1 LCTLTLTSISFYGS
15 EAEIDLNFNGSQC
28 MIYMVLNYEANVK
41 GFGVSCMWITGGSIY
56 NGDIIYREQLINA
69 TQE

>member
-1 LCTLTLTSISFYGS
+1 M
-15 EAEIDLNFNGSQC
+15 ID
-28 MIYMVLNYEANVK
+28 MVLNLKANVK
-41 GFGVSCMWITGGSIY
+41 GFGVSCMWLIGGSIY